1 MFYLYMFKIFRFVP
15 LIQLMRKWWITH
27 DLLNL
32 EKFFLRIACLIYKPV
47 IQEGLGIRS
56 GLEPQFSA
64 REIDR
69 AGLGL
74 HFSSISG
81 RPFGLR
87 AGLARIT
94 AEKCHSIGAFGLLI
108 GLRARLGLRKR
119 EKPGL
124 WGRL

>member
-1 MFYLYMFKIFRFVP
+1 ML
-15 LIQLMRKWWITH
+15 
-27 DLLNL
+27 
-32 EKFFLRIACLIYKPV
+32 AKPGHG
-47 IQEGLGIRS
+47 QPGPTTRPEPGPKNPGRAGLGIRD
-56 GLEPQFSA
+56 GLGPQIPA
-64 REIDR
+64 REIVR

-81 RPFGLR
+81 RAFGLR

-94 AEKCHSIGAFGLLI
+94 AEKCHSGRAFGLLF

-124 WGRL
+124 RARLGPAF